1 MWGEL
6 EGRIFPA
13 GKSCREV
20 VPRICARVECPWEVA
35 LKKAEPSKRP
45 GLKYQ
50 WRQLLGAAQ
59 TLRTTVHIDMVQH
72 YAQHPFNIQ
81 M

>member
-1 MWGEL
+1 M
-6 EGRIFPA
+6 
-13 GKSCREV
+13 
-20 VPRICARVECPWEVA
+20 A

-81 M
+81 MRGVNNQRILRGAQRGHGTVAVKGIALAYLLGK

>member
-1 MWGEL
+1 M
-6 EGRIFPA
+6 
-13 GKSCREV
+13 
-20 VPRICARVECPWEVA
+20 A

>member
-20 VPRICARVECPWEVA
+20 VQQGCARGEWKE
-35 LKKAEPSKRP
+35 KKAEPSKRP